1 LRRALVIGAAGQDG
15 SYLCELLVEK
25 GYEVTGVVR
34 RPPAEGVPNLADVR
48 DDVRL
53 VQADLVEPGQVETV
67 LRELAPDEVYNVA
80 GPSFGPDA
88 WSDPVGLAHVDAVA
102 VCRLLESVRANVPSA
117 RFFQASSALVFGRPP
132 TSPQSELSPYAP
144 VELYGAA
151 KAYADFLVRA
161 YRDRHGVFACSG
173 ILYNHESPRRDA
185 RFASRKITRTAAAI
199 KLGLEQELLLGDLD
213 AVRDWGF
220 AGDYVEAAWRML
232 QADGADDYVV
242 ATGEPH
248 TVQELVEVA
257 FGMLGLEWRKHVRVD
272 PALQRGSAQPTDLI
286 GDSTRARER
295 LGWVPSVGF
304 EELVELM
311 VRADVDELARG

>member
-1 LRRALVIGAAGQDG
+1 
-15 SYLCELLVEK
+15 
-25 GYEVTGVVR
+25 
-34 RPPAEGVPNLADVR
+34 
-48 DDVRL
+48 
-53 VQADLVEPGQVETV
+53 VEP
-67 LRELAPDEVYNVA
+67 
-80 GPSFGPDA
+80 
-88 WSDPVGLAHVDAVA
+88 
-102 VCRLLESVRANVPSA
+102 
-117 RFFQASSALVFGRPP
+117 
-132 TSPQSELSPYAP
+132 
-144 VELYGAA
+144 YGAA